1 MSRKPHKS
9 SKILGRARLL
19 DVLGHIYGLKQAIA
33 KIMLKKDFLGI
44 YLEIYWLNF
53 LSNLLAIY
61 LAIYW
66 Q

>member
-33 KIMLKKDFLGI
+33 KIMLKKDFLGNI
-44 YLEIYWLNF
+44 TVIFKVF
-53 LSNLLAIY
+53 LTLIWASNIR
-61 LAIYW
+61 
-66 Q
+66 